1 MKNTIVDDMGYEA
14 ERKSIFKTLKQKLRF
29 KSVSAP
35 ELIKAVQIFDQRM
48 DEVIHQRVKKLK
60 NIACRSGCA
69 HCCHQMV
76 GASPLEVFLMAEAI
90 NNQYADQKNT
100 LLERLALHATQAE
113 NNWDQPP
120 RYDQACPFLIESR
133 CSIYA
138 VRPSGCRKA
147 HSLDVARCEAFFLQ
161 NSEEQISGD
170 KELDQRCLG
179 VRKGFQQ
186 AISSLDLDVEP
197 VDMQHSVYMA
207 LIHPELLQRW
217 LLGERVFPMQI
228 NLNGRFFDMSLL
240 EKKAE
245 E

>member
-1 MKNTIVDDMGYEA
+1 MNVNSIGQNFYEN
-14 ERKSIFKTLKQKLRF
+14 ERKFIFKTLKQKLRF
-29 KSVSAP
+29 KKISAP

-48 DEVIHQRVKKLK
+48 DEVIHQRTKKLK
-60 NIACRSGCA
+60 NMACRSGCA

-76 GASPLEVFLMAEAI
+76 GAASLEVFLMAEAI
-90 NNQYADQKNT
+90 NNQYIDQKT
-100 LLERLALHATQAE
+100 EMLERLAGYAQRTESQWQE
-113 NNWDQPP
+113 SE
-120 RYDQACPFLIESR
+120 RYDQPCPFLVDNR
-133 CSIYA
+133 CGIYA

-147 HSLDVARCEAFFLQ
+147 HSLDVTSCEAFFLEDSD
-161 NSEEQISGD
+161 SEIAGD
-170 KELDQRCLG
+170 TELDQRCLG

-186 AISSLDLDVEP
+186 AISGLDLDVEP
-197 VDMQHSVYMA
+197 VDMKHSVYMA

-228 NLNGRFFDMSLL
+228 NANGRVFDPAVL